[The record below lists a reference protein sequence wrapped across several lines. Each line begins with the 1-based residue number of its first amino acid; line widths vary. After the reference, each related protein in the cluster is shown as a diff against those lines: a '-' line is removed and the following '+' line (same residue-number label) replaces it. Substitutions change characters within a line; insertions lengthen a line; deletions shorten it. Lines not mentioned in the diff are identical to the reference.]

1 MKRRDFI
8 KTTGLAGLGLAAGCS
23 APAPPGVVFK
33 GWAYEPDLVREN
45 IEFFERQSGVQVAY
59 EAVSGSY
66 HDKMVAL
73 LVGQTPVD
81 CCYVRDDDFAEWVE
95 AGWLR
100 PCDDLPGAGQ
110 DEGDIFGYNLEA
122 MTYGGKR
129 YGLPYYTDFTIWIY
143 NQPMLQSA
151 GFEQPATTLE
161 ELTEQA
167 VKIKEL
173 RIAVPDGGVVD
184 YPIVLGFRQAVTGFN
199 DWWALNY
206 ASEVDLFDEEMNP
219 IFPDD
224 EGRRAEKILQWIVDG
239 IHRYRTIDPNSL
251 TMGLIRENIA
261 AGRQAFALINKYDLE
276 WVNNRRNAAVVEVE
290 LQGRG
295 IPATQ
300 SQHAR
305 VFNMAPLPAL
315 ERGQR
320 GTLGWTRMYCLT
332 AHCREEKILQAWQ
345 LMNFLG
351 GKDASGDYYTA
362 RRWFQLRGLGFA
374 FKSLLDDPEI
384 AAQTRAWG
392 DSEFIKEEASF
403 VRAREN
409 IRAPWFPD
417 FNIYYQPEIQKILL
431 RQQSPR
437 DGLGRIARRCRE
449 LKREWG

>member
-173 RIAVPDGGVVD
+173 RIAVQFFDHGAHSREYCRRPSGLCPDQQIRPGMGQQSQECRRSRGRTAGAWHSRD
-184 YPIVLGFRQAVTGFN
+184 AKPARQGFQHGAAPRSRARPARHSRMDADV
-199 DWWALNY
+199 
-206 ASEVDLFDEEMNP
+206 LFDGALSRGKNTAGMAV
-219 IFPDD
+219 D
-224 EGRRAEKILQWIVDG
+224 EFSRRQ
-239 IHRYRTIDPNSL
+239 R
-251 TMGLIRENIA
+251 
-261 AGRQAFALINKYDLE
+261 RQ
-276 WVNNRRNAAVVEVE
+276 RR
-290 LQGRG
+290 L
-295 IPATQ
+295 
-300 SQHAR
+300 S
-305 VFNMAPLPAL
+305 
-315 ERGQR
+315 
-320 GTLGWTRMYCLT
+320 C
-332 AHCREEKILQAWQ
+332 
-345 LMNFLG
+345 
-351 GKDASGDYYTA
+351 
-362 RRWFQLRGLGFA
+362 
-374 FKSLLDDPEI
+374 
-384 AAQTRAWG
+384 
-392 DSEFIKEEASF
+392 
-403 VRAREN
+403 
-409 IRAPWFPD
+409 
-417 FNIYYQPEIQKILL
+417 
-431 RQQSPR
+431 
-437 DGLGRIARRCRE
+437 
-449 LKREWG
+449 